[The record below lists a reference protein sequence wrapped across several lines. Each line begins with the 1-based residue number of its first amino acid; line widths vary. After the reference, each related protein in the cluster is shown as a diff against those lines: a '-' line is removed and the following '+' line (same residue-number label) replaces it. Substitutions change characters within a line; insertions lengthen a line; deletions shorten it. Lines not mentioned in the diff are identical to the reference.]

1 MFAKRFEE
9 YRENYL
15 ETRLISQLSAFILSL
30 LALFSLFNNL
40 HAGYLFPE
48 VVVRNNWQ
56 FFWIP
61 IIFHIFAS
69 LFFGVRFVLLFFSSK
84 KSFWLSQ
91 LFWFLGLVVLFA
103 WSCYTEHSFYGFF
116 HESFQISS
124 SAAPTISEAPDTN
137 FSNASQSLSFW
148 GATYFFL
155 SPIRQFF
162 TFIISVFKRW

>member
-1 MFAKRFEE
+1 MFAKRLEE

-15 ETRLISQLSAFILSL
+15 ETQFISQLSAFLISLLSL
-30 LALFSLFNNL
+30 LSLFDNL

-48 VVVRNNWQ
+48 VVKNNWR

-61 IIFHIFAS
+61 IIFHIFVS
-69 LFFGVRFVLLFFSSK
+69 LFFGVRFILLFFSSK

-91 LFWFLGLVVLFA
+91 LFWLLGLVVLFT

-116 HESFQISS
+116 RASFQVPSS
-124 SAAPTISEAPDTN
+124 IASTISEAPNTN
-137 FSNASQSLSFW
+137 FSNASQNLSLW
-148 GATYFFL
+148 GTAYFFL

-162 TFIISVFKRW
+162 TFIISVFKR